1 MVRHSP
7 NRRGV
12 VILIVLSLLVLFVLL
27 VVTFAIVTGQYRRAA
42 VAVAR
47 QEWLGEDPQKA
58 ADRVMYALV
67 REPNLNQTGS
77 PFRGHSLLTDVYGVS
92 YRGKVFGGSV
102 PLAGGV
108 QSGDQRPQI
117 WQFNFTPQPPWTPST
132 LNGFYNGS
140 VLTLIDRV
148 RFTPPQWAPST
159 LYSLYAIVEPR
170 VSNGF
175 WYQAVDAGTSDD
187 TTEPIWP
194 TTLGDTVNDGG
205 VTWRCI
211 KPTSGLQ
218 NIVSTRVVG
227 YWYTPPNTYTLRII
241 NPQYDDDSIVG
252 PQHDATF
259 VLNGKP
265 FVGTGFGYNPASG
278 PNVPRLYNDALKPN
292 RKGDTSATLL
302 TWLAGG
308 ANESYDAADYQ
319 NLILAAVAYDPDRS
333 SMRVLPSFH
342 REELVSYWMAL
353 DANDSDTS
361 GWNKLGGDTDTRYTD
376 DPAISLTASPN
387 NIYSNLEAPNFD
399 VRHKLLF
406 RPMPWDHPTFTGS
419 NVAFDAGSRTAKQI
433 DEALTTGRAGFD
445 LDGDG
450 NYDRF
455 EVAWDVDN
463 DGDGIKDSIW
473 IDPDLPIQTTEDGRT
488 FRPLV
493 AIHCIDMD
501 GRLNLNAHGNYA
513 HIPGLLPVPVPV
525 PLASGATS
533 AAFPKG
539 QGYGPPE
546 VDLNALINNDAVN
559 GPYHRLLRE
568 RYGADGLPGRGG
580 YDRLMQFKFYEY
592 PGNYFASFFARST
605 HFNRSPTPVTPF
617 EALSGFGSNMD
628 LRGLFACGVDHRGQP
643 LYEGIYTPGSSPSG
657 FVDQLTDSPYEFNLN
672 NPSGADAP
680 FTVAEL
686 EKVLRYRDFDA
697 STLQSRLTDLN
708 NLDFLKDLPVGP
720 VLGSLNRRAVTTDSY
735 DIPVPGVVSPD
746 DWTGTPPQ
754 TIMEILAA
762 RLDGTLNLSD
772 EIEKML
778 APDLMMGLR
787 MDINRPLGNGRDD
800 NGNGVVDEAH
810 PSADPALNESL
821 GPEYALNGANLTN
834 PPMAID
840 HDNDG
845 TISGDS
851 DAYLARHYL
860 ARHLYVL
867 LMLLKEK
874 GSLDF
879 DGDASN
885 NVEETGRVLAQWAIN
900 AVDFRDADSIMTPF
914 EYDVNPFNGWDVDG
928 ILGSADDNHPDRRVV
943 WGCERPELLITETLA
958 FHDVR
963 TEDLKDPG
971 GTKAEGDPDYDQR
984 LMPRGALFVELYNP
998 WAGHDKWPGEF
1009 YGKAKAPSG
1018 VWGVELNRRNTA
1030 DHPIWRLA
1038 ITDRAEPDALDMANP
1053 ERAVYFADPGDLI
1066 ATGGAKLGTQMHYS
1080 TVGGIA
1086 PLPPG
1091 RYAVVGSAGSW
1102 SAGAPPSSP
1111 YATTIGRRSDATEGG
1126 GLNSD
1131 KTRQIVLRP
1140 NVDPD
1145 VNQVEV
1151 RNNTNPPV
1159 DPAADPITVDPPMDD
1174 FSTPPAKVQPAI
1186 AVPVD
1191 AVLAPAG
1198 FVKTRTKVRATPPPS
1213 TPAGYEVADMSLSI
1227 SEPLGGY
1234 DDAAGFDPTLA
1245 DGEGAF
1251 TVPIDTPVDG
1261 RLPAPNTTIGPE
1273 DGSYPGYVHLQR
1285 LANPLAPYDDNLNPY
1300 LTIDVMP
1307 VDLTV
1312 FNGVTATDGGRRF
1325 GCFERGADDR
1335 VDREFWHQPPSTVP
1349 SPEEPPDEPSAVH
1362 VFGYV
1367 LHHTLGTLNRT
1378 YEPAFGI
1385 AGAPIPD
1392 IRPWLT
1398 SSPSRFYVG
1407 APDTISTGKSPFP
1420 WLPWNNRPYVSP
1432 TELLLVPRSSSSRL
1446 LRDFSTCSTT
1456 PGPASAHDNPLGRFH
1471 HLLNFFHQ
1479 SDPNVTPSGPTTP
1492 HAGNLYRVF
1501 EYLRVQP
1508 KFAGTETLLNP
1519 SYFGLADAYSDPV
1532 PGPPGTELLH
1542 PPFNQVSAYR
1552 EPGRINLNTIYDERV
1567 WNAIWG
1573 SHGRPV
1579 VRPEVGPEHP
1589 MTFND
1594 FIDDRRGYGPVSG
1607 NIFEPMPP
1615 RWKPSTPY
1623 SRGDYCQ
1630 PTASNGFCYRAV
1642 DVVSPGVSG
1651 ANEPDEPDPWP
1662 TTVGATIPDGD
1673 VTWECRA
1680 LIPTFFANPYRA
1692 SGTSWLVPPD
1702 ASSGSGLGRL
1712 EVDNTMLRTNRNVMG
1727 VTPPA
1732 TGDVPR
1738 FLNRFDDLPRDTDR
1752 NPYFSYQA
1760 LQRLSNLVTCR
1771 SNVYA
1776 LWLTIGYFEVEWKP
1790 HPVTGQWQWELGQ
1803 EVGIDTG
1810 TVKRHRAF
1818 YIIDRSIP
1826 VAFEPGQNHNVDKCV
1841 LLRRFIE

>member
-1 MVRHSP
+1 MVYRP
-7 NRRGV
+7 QDRRGV

-27 VVTFAIVTGQYRRAA
+27 VVTFAIVAGQYRRAA
-42 VAVAR
+42 QAVGR
-47 QEWLGEDPQKA
+47 REWLGEDPQKT
-58 ADRVMYALV
+58 ADRVMYTLV
-67 REPNLNQTGS
+67 REPGLDHTGS
-77 PFRGHSLLTDVYGVS
+77 PFRGHALLTDVYGIPVNRPATGDVVPKTMKGRVS
-92 YRGKVFGGSV
+92 ANVT
-102 PLAGGV
+102 PLAGGQIV
-108 QSGDQRPQI
+108 QFDFVHLDTS
-117 WQFNFTPQPPWTPST
+117 ST
-132 LNGFYNGS
+132 GWPVTTNDSLSGFYDGS
-140 VLTLIDRV
+140 VLTFLDGPLQGNSARVVAYAEQSTGVYRV
-148 RFTPPQWAPST
+148 R
-159 LYSLYAIVEPR
+159 IVNP
-170 VSNGF
+170 N
-175 WYQAVDAGTSDD
+175 
-187 TTEPIWP
+187 
-194 TTLGDTVNDGG
+194 NDGTA
-205 VTWRCI
+205 VQV
-211 KPTSGLQ
+211 PAV
-218 NIVSTRVVG
+218 N
-227 YWYTPPNTYTLRII
+227 NTFL
-241 NPQYDDDSIVG
+241 
-252 PQHDATF
+252 
-259 VLNGKP
+259 LNGKP
-265 FVGTGFGYNPASG
+265 FVGTGFGYDSTAASG
-278 PNVPRLYNDALKPN
+278 SPRLTDEALKPN
-292 RKGDTSATLL
+292 RIGQPIYYPSTPARTDTLIHFVN
-302 TWLAGG
+302 GG
-308 ANESYDAADYQ
+308 PNESYDAADYQ
-319 NLILAAVAYDPDRS
+319 NMILGVVAYDS
-333 SMRVLPSFH
+333 SISNTRVLPSFH
-342 REELVSYWMAL
+342 RPELISYWRNLTSSPSATESWGTL
-353 DANDSDTS
+353 DNPSVVPADWTSSANPSHRQFRR
-361 GWNKLGGDTDTRYTD
+361 KL
-376 DPAISLTASPN
+376 
-387 NIYSNLEAPNFD
+387 
-399 VRHKLLF
+399 VF
-406 RPMPWDHPTFTGS
+406 RPMPWDHPNFTGS
-419 NVAFDAGSRTAKQI
+419 NQWFDGATRTAQQI
-433 DEALTTGRAGFD
+433 EDALTNGGVD
-445 LDGDG
+445 LNANGIFEP
-450 NYDRF
+450 N

-493 AIHCIDMD
+493 AIHCVDMD
-501 GRLNLNAHGNYA
+501 GRLNLNAHGNFA
-513 HIPGLLPVPVPV
+513 HIPGILPVPVPV
-525 PLASGATS
+525 PLAGGADS
-533 AAFPKG
+533 ATFPKG

-546 VDLNALINNDAVN
+546 VDLNDLINNNAIN
-559 GPYHRLLRE
+559 GPYHLLLRA

-580 YDRLMQFKFYEY
+580 YDPLMQFKFYEY

-617 EALSGFGSNMD
+617 EALSSFGSNMD

-643 LYEGIYTPGSSPSG
+643 LYEGIYTPGSPPSG

-708 NLDFLKDLPVGP
+708 NLDFLKDPPVGP
-720 VLGSLNRRAVTTDSY
+720 VLGPVNRRAVTTDSY

-746 DWTGTPPQ
+746 GWTGTPPQ
-754 TIMEILAA
+754 TLVEILAA
-762 RLDGTLNLSD
+762 RLGGTANLNA
-772 EIEKML
+772 EIAKML
-778 APDLMMGLR
+778 SPDLMMGLR

-800 NGNGVVDEAH
+800 NGNGVVDEAYGV
-810 PSADPALNESL
+810 ADPNNESS
-821 GPEYALNGANLTN
+821 GPEYALNGANPTI
-834 PPMAID
+834 PAMVID

-845 TISGDS
+845 VISGDS

-867 LMLLKEK
+867 LMLLKEQ
-874 GSLDF
+874 GFQFDF

-885 NVEETGRVLAQWAIN
+885 NTEETARVLAQWAIN

-914 EYDVNPFNGWDVDG
+914 EYDVNPFNGWEVDG
-928 ILGSADDNHPDRRVV
+928 DIATDEGGDRRVV
-943 WGCERPELLITETLA
+943 WGCERPEVLIAETLA

-963 TEDLKDPG
+963 TEDLDDPG
-971 GTKAEGDPDYDQR
+971 GTKADGDPDDDQR

-1009 YGKAKAPSG
+1009 YAAAPSG
-1018 VWGVELNRRNTA
+1018 LWGVALNRRNTA
-1030 DHPIWRLA
+1030 GHPVWRLA
-1038 ITDRAEPDALDMANP
+1038 ITGRAEPDALDTANP
-1053 ERAVYFADPGDLI
+1053 ERAVYFADPGGLI

-1086 PLPPG
+1086 PLVPG
-1091 RYAVVGSAGSW
+1091 RYAVVGSAGPW

-1159 DPAADPITVDPPMDD
+1159 DPAADPMTVDPPMDG
-1174 FSTPPAKVQPAI
+1174 FSTPPANVQPAI

-1198 FVKTRTKVRATPPPS
+1198 SIRTRTKVRATPPPS

-1234 DDAAGFDPTLA
+1234 DDTAGFDPALA

-1251 TVPIDTPVDG
+1251 TAPIDTPVLDAG
-1261 RLPAPNTTIGPE
+1261 RLPAPNATIGPE
-1273 DGSYPGYVHLQR
+1273 NGSYPGYVHLQR

-1312 FNGVTATDGGRRF
+1312 FNGVTVTGGGGEF

-1335 VDREFWHQPPSTVP
+1335 VDREFWHQPPSTDP
-1349 SPEEPPDEPSAVH
+1349 SPGGPRGEPSAVH

-1367 LHHTLGTLNRT
+1367 LRHTLGTLNRT
-1378 YEPAFGI
+1378 YAPAFGI

-1392 IRPWLT
+1392 IRPWTPPL
-1398 SSPSRFYVG
+1398 PSTFYVG
-1407 APDTISTGKSPFP
+1407 APDTISTARPPFP

-1432 TELLLVPRSSSSRL
+1432 TELLLVPRSSSSWL
-1446 LRDFSTCSTT
+1446 LRDFSTCSPA
-1456 PGPASAHDNPLGRFH
+1456 PGPASAYDNPLGRFH

-1479 SDPNVTPSGPTTP
+1479 SDPNLATPN
-1492 HAGNLYRVF
+1492 AANLYRVF
-1501 EYLRVQP
+1501 EYLRVLP

-1519 SYFGLADAYSDPV
+1519 STTAPHFGSNAA
-1532 PGPPGTELLH
+1532 GTEMLH

-1567 WNAIWG
+1567 WNAIWAG
-1573 SHGRPV
+1573 HQTIS
-1579 VRPEVGPEHP
+1579 
-1589 MTFND
+1589 FND
-1594 FIDDRRGYGPVSG
+1594 FVDNRRGYGATGGNMFALDPASG
-1607 NIFEPMPP
+1607 
-1615 RWKPSTPY
+1615 
-1623 SRGDYCQ
+1623 
-1630 PTASNGFCYRAV
+1630 V
-1642 DVVSPGVSG
+1642 
-1651 ANEPDEPDPWP
+1651 
-1662 TTVGATIPDGD
+1662 
-1673 VTWECRA
+1673 
-1680 LIPTFFANPYRA
+1680 PTFFANPYRA
-1692 SGTSWLVPPD
+1692 TGSALLVPPRD
-1702 ASSGSGLGRL
+1702 NNDDGNETELARL
-1712 EVDNTMLRTNRNVMG
+1712 EVDSSLLRTNRIPYG
-1727 VTPPA
+1727 PTAPA
-1732 TGDVPR
+1732 GTDVPR
-1738 FLNRFDDLPRDTDR
+1738 YLNAFGDLPRNSDR

-1776 LWLTIGYFEVEWKP
+1776 LWLTIGYFEVEWKQ

-1810 TVKRHRAF
+1810 TVQRHRAF

-1841 LLRRFIE
+1841 VLRRFIE